1 MLSLNQINGTDRANK
16 ILKRKINEQK
26 EVINY
31 LQSDINKKENKD
43 FNELKSEFNLTNRRS
58 ELNIIKKVNLKIKEI
73 EKLKKDLNI
82 SDIDNNIKYNRNS
95 FNHISN
101 SLIPPLINQYKDDTP
116 KNKIK
121 KDNSNKHQ
129 IIIKQVKK

>member
-1 MLSLNQINGTDRANK
+1 MELIANK

-31 LQSDINKKENKD
+31 LQSDINKQENKD
-43 FNELKSEFNLTNRRS
+43 FNFNELKSKLNLTNRKS
-58 ELNIIKKVNLKIKEI
+58 ELNVMKKVNLKIKKI

-82 SDIDNNIKYNRNS
+82 SDFDNNIKSNRNS
-95 FNHISN
+95 FNHINN
-101 SLIPPLINQYKDDTP
+101 SLIPPLINQYKDTP

>member
-1 MLSLNQINGTDRANK
+1 MELIANK

-31 LQSDINKKENKD
+31 LQSDINKQENKD
-43 FNELKSEFNLTNRRS
+43 FNFNELKSKLNLTNRKS
-58 ELNIIKKVNLKIKEI
+58 ELNVMKKVNLKIKKI

-82 SDIDNNIKYNRNS
+82 SDFDNNIKSNRNS
-95 FNHISN
+95 FNHINN
-101 SLIPPLINQYKDDTP
+101 SLISPLINQYKDIP

-129 IIIKQVKK
+129 IIIKQVKKLNKN

>member
-1 MLSLNQINGTDRANK
+1 M
-16 ILKRKINEQK
+16 
-26 EVINY
+26 
-31 LQSDINKKENKD
+31 
-43 FNELKSEFNLTNRRS
+43 
-58 ELNIIKKVNLKIKEI
+58 KKVNLKIKKI

-82 SDIDNNIKYNRNS
+82 SDIDNNIKSNRNS
-95 FNHISN
+95 FNHINN
-101 SLIPPLINQYKDDTP
+101 SLIPPLINQYKDTP